1 MSKTKGFTLIEL
13 LVVIAIIG
21 ILAAIVLVALGDAQ
35 DRARDATIQSELG
48 QMRAQAQL
56 YTEDDF
62 DEVCKDD
69 TTGIADLYDS
79 VEETASDAGC
89 GGLDDEWAAW
99 GQLRSDEDKAWC
111 VDYTGASREVDY
123 SAVDSYSGVDGGLTE
138 CPSATS
144 TNP

>member
-69 TTGIADLYDS
+69 TTGIKDLYDS
-79 VEETASDAGC
+79 VKDVAGEDNHGC
-89 GGLDDEWAAW
+89 HGSGDEWAAW
-99 GQLRSDEDKAWC
+99 AKLRSDDEKVWC
-111 VDYTGASREVDY
+111 VDYTGASEEIDVD
-123 SAVDSYSGVDGGLTE
+123 
-138 CPSATS
+138 PTS
-144 TNP
+144 IADNVTDCSDI